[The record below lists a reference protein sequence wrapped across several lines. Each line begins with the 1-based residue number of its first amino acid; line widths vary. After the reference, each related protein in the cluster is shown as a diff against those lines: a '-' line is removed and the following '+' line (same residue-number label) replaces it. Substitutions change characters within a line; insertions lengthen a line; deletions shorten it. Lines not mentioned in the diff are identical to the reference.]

1 MHQDHQDDEY
11 EGVAH
16 LMRALAH
23 PVRLQILEALLQGP
37 AYVGDLIALTGQRQ
51 AYVSQQLI
59 VLRTAG
65 LVEST
70 RTDKRRSYR
79 LTQPALHDLIH
90 LARIVCPR
98 AARAAKEPAPAG
110 ANRKSQ

>member
-1 MHQDHQDDEY
+1 MNVDYQGGGY
-11 EGVAH
+11 EGVVH

-51 AYVSQQLI
+51 AYVSQQLM

-70 RTDKRRSYR
+70 RTDQRRSYR

-98 AARAAKEPAPAG
+98 AAGAAEEAAAG
-110 ANRKSQ
+110 ANRESQ